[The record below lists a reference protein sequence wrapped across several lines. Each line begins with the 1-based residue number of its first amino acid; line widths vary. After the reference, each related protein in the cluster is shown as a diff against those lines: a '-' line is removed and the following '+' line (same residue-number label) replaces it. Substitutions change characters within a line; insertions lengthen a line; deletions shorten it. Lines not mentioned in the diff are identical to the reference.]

1 MSGNLMNNSGNNSA
15 VNTDF
20 SSLYKNHQDNWK
32 VQLEQIQKRIDHVQ
46 PVVVEGRLNRMVG
59 LTLEAVGCQAVIGSR
74 CLVQSQSSKPVE
86 AEVVGFS
93 GEKLFLMPTGNIRGI
108 HPDATVI
115 PTNQIYEAHVG
126 DALLGRVLDGRG
138 VPIDNKGPL
147 ITNERRALTGEPI
160 NPLNRQP
167 INTPLNVGVRAI
179 NSLFTVGRGQRMGL
193 FAGSGVGKSML
204 LGMMTKFTS
213 ADVIVVGLIG
223 ERGREVKEF
232 IEDILGEEGMQRA
245 VVVAVPADQPPVMR
259 MHGAYQAT
267 SIAEHFRD
275 EGKDVLL
282 LMDSLTR
289 FAQAQREIALAIGEP
304 PATKGY
310 PPSVFAQLPQLVER
324 AGNGQEGGGSITA
337 FYTVLTEGD
346 DQQDPIADSARAI
359 LDGHIVLSRELAESG
374 HYPAIDVEAS
384 ISRAMNAVVSDEHLF
399 ASQKFRQI
407 YSVYQQ
413 NKDLISVGAYV
424 QGSNS
429 EVDEAIRLHSSQQD
443 FLKQDR
449 QEAVDWEDSLTQ
461 LAGILLNT
469 LHETEETEET
479 KTALIP
485 NF

>member
-1 MSGNLMNNSGNNSA
+1 MSNLINS
-15 VNTDF
+15 T
-20 SSLYKNHQDNWK
+20 LETHQDNWK
-32 VQLEQIQKRIDHVQ
+32 SQLSQIQKRLAQVD

-59 LTLEAVGCQAVIGSR
+59 LTLEAVGCQAVMGSR
-74 CLVQSQSSKPVE
+74 CLIQSQSSKPVE

-115 PTNQIYEAHVG
+115 PTHQIYEAHVG

-138 VPIDNKGPL
+138 VPIDDKGPL
-147 ITNERRALTGEPI
+147 VTHERRALTGEPI
-160 NPLNRQP
+160 NPLKRQP
-167 INTPLNVGVRAI
+167 INTPLDVGVRAI

-232 IEDILGEEGMQRA
+232 IEDILGEEGMARA

-324 AGNGQEGGGSITA
+324 AGNGEKGGGSITA

-384 ISRAMNAVVSDEHLF
+384 ISRAMNAVVSEEHLF
-399 ASQKFRQI
+399 AAQKFRQT

-413 NKDLISVGAYV
+413 NKDLINVGAYAE
-424 QGSNS
+424 GSNV
-429 EVDEAIRLHSSQQD
+429 EVDEAIRLHSSQQA
-443 FLKQDR
+443 FLRQGR
-449 QEAVDWEDSLTQ
+449 QEAVNWENSLDQ
-461 LAGILLNT
+461 LASILQNSSHNEVGNEMVEHIDT
-469 LHETEETEET
+469 P
-479 KTALIP
+479 LIP